1 MKNFRGSTFQKYK
14 DQRAVK
20 RDPTLNTLNSENI
33 EKNISFMIEEPKVI
47 ESWSVNR
54 KERKALNKK
63 ENEKFK
69 KVFDDG
75 TNDCFVFKY
84 IKKNMRNGTGGSEP

>member
-1 MKNFRGSTFQKYK
+1 
-14 DQRAVK
+14 
-20 RDPTLNTLNSENI
+20 
-33 EKNISFMIEEPKVI
+33 MIEEPKVI

-84 IKKNMRNGTGGSEP
+84 INRKSMIFKGNIVRITMNI